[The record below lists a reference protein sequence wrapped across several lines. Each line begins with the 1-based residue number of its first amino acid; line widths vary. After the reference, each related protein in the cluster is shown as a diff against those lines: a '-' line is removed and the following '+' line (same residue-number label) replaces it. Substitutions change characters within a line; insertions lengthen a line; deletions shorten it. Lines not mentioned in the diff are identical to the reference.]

1 MALLT
6 LPGNQDA
13 VEVIPA
19 AGKGVVHC
27 VSGTAV
33 LENAVD
39 PINGIPLK
47 QGEALALD
55 GWTAAWNGKSAIP
68 GRAVTLRVAVE

>member
-1 MALLT
+1 MALIT

-19 AGKGVVHC
+19 AGKGVVQC
-27 VSGTAV
+27 QSGTAV
-33 LENAVD
+33 IENAVD
-39 PINGIPLK
+39 PINGIIIK

-55 GWTAAWNGKSAIP
+55 GWTAAWNAKSAIP
-68 GRAVTLRVAVE
+68 GRAVVLRVAVE